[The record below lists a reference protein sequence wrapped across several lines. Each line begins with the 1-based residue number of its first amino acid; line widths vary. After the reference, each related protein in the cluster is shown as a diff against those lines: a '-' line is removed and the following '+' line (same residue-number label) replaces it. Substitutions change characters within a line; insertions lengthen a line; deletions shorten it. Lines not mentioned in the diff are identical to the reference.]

1 MGETIFKLLLILT
14 VLSLIIFG
22 FNKIV
27 EKSNADFN
35 ESQYVVAN

>member
-22 FNKIV
+22 FNNIV

-35 ESQYVVAN
+35 ESQYVVAG